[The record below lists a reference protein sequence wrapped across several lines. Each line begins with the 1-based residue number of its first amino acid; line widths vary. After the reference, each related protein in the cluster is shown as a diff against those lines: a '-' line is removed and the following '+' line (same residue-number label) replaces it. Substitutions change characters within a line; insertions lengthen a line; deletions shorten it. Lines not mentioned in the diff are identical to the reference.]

1 MSTAESLSQCVRGQT
16 LDSTACNSI
25 STSKMAMV
33 LKGNC
38 GIFKPEPFINMYCC
52 VNYSRNPSVDRLSWQ
67 PSHCCNVT
75 HWVGDG
81 GKRGGWTLPK
91 ETASKDLF
99 PKSWPGY
106 LTDLDNLGPRQLL
119 S

>member
-16 LDSTACNSI
+16 LYSTACNSI

-52 VNYSRNPSVDRLSWQ
+52 VNYSRNPSSRLSQ
-67 PSHCCNVT
+67 LAAKTLLQCNPLGRRR
-75 HWVGDG
+75 W
-81 GKRGGWTLPK
+81 K
-91 ETASKDLF
+91 ERRLDFTERNCQQRFISEVMAGVF
-99 PKSWPGY
+99 NW
-106 LTDLDNLGPRQLL
+106 LDNLGPRQLL

>member
-52 VNYSRNPSVDRLSWQ
+52 VNYSRRLSQ
-67 PSHCCNVT
+67 LAAKTLLQCN
-75 HWVGDG
+75 
-81 GKRGGWTLPK
+81 P
-91 ETASKDLF
+91 
-99 PKSWPGY
+99 
-106 LTDLDNLGPRQLL
+106 LGR
-119 S
+119 